1 MNIPTVNPDKIR
13 YTGTTNI
20 GSDYTN
26 RMNKAYN
33 WMARGYDAFM
43 FVFPLWKKWIKE
55 VIPHIE
61 GEKVLEVSFGNGY
74 LMTQYAKDDYDI
86 YGIDYNDEMLGKAS
100 RKMLVRN
107 IDAQLSIANVERI
120 PFPDNTFDTVIN
132 TMAFTGYPDGDSAMS
147 ELKRVLKKDGKLLLV
162 DFDYPTDRNLM
173 GYLTVRLWERL
184 GDIIKDIN
192 TILTKYDFDFK
203 DLPIGGFGSVHLFIA
218 RKRD

>member
-1 MNIPTVNPDKIR
+1 LDIPAVNPDKIR
-13 YTGTTNI
+13 YTDASNI

-33 WMARGYDAFM
+33 WMAKGYDAFM

-86 YGIDYNDEMLGKAS
+86 YGIDYNDEMLGIAS
-100 RKMLVRN
+100 RKMVVRN
-107 IDAQLSIANVERI
+107 IDAQLSKANVERI

-162 DFDYPTDRNLM
+162 DFDYPIDRNLM

-184 GDIIKDIN
+184 GDIIKDIS
-192 TILTKYDFDFK
+192 TLLTKYDFDFK
-203 DLPIGGFGSVHLFIA
+203 DQPIGGFGSVHLFIA

>member
-1 MNIPTVNPDKIR
+1 MPTVNPDKIR
-13 YTGTTNI
+13 YTSTSDI

-86 YGIDYNDEMLGKAS
+86 YGIDYNDEMLGIAS

-107 IDAQLSIANVERI
+107 IDAQLSKANVESI
-120 PFPDNTFDTVIN
+120 PFQDNTFDTVIN

-162 DFDYPTDRNLM
+162 DFDYPIDRNLM

-192 TILTKYDFDFK
+192 TLLTKYDFDFK